1 METMTATHDL
11 PFPSADAAWAAVEAR
26 DAGMDGRF
34 VYAVTSTGIYCRP
47 SCPSRRPRR
56 DRVAFFAAPEE
67 AEAAGFRPCRRCR
80 PRSAGPTEAARTVR
94 LVREHLDAHLDE
106 TVTLEEL
113 GREIGLSPWHLQRT
127 FKRQTGMS
135 PKDYVQARRAER
147 LKARLQEGETVTT
160 ATYEAGYGAS
170 SRLYEQAGRRLGMTP
185 GTYRRGG
192 EGLDIRYTVVDSP
205 LGRLLVAATPRGVC
219 AVTLGDDDRALEA
232 ALRDEYP
239 KARLEKA
246 EGSAGDDFASWV
258 EAVVASLDG
267 GPLDLPLDLQGTAFQ
282 QRVWRAL
289 QEIPRGETRTYSE
302 IAARLGH
309 PSAARAVAQA
319 CASNRVALAVPC
331 HRVVRADGD
340 SGGYRWGADRKRRIL
355 ARESGGPVA
364 S

>member
-1 METMTATHDL
+1 METTTATHDL
-11 PFPSADAAWAAVEAR
+11 QLPPADAAWAAVEAR

-56 DRVAFFAAPEE
+56 DRVAFFAAPEG
-67 AEAAGFRPCRRCR
+67 AEAAGFRACRRCR
-80 PRSAGPTEAARTVR
+80 PRSAGPSEAARTVR
-94 LVREHLDAHLDE
+94 LVREYLDAHLDE

-113 GREIGLSPWHLQRT
+113 GREVGLSPWHLQRT
-127 FKRQTGMS
+127 FKQQTGMS
-135 PKDYVQARRAER
+135 PKNYVQARRAER

-192 EGLDIRYTVVDSP
+192 AGLDIRYAVVASP

-219 AVTLGDDDRALEA
+219 AVTMGDDDRTLEA

-239 KARLEKA
+239 KARLDRI
-246 EGSAGDDFASWV
+246 EGEGDDFAAWV

-267 GPLDLPLDLQGTAFQ
+267 APLTLPLDLQGTAFQ

-302 IAARLGH
+302 VAAGLGQ
-309 PSAARAVAQA
+309 PTAARAVAQA
-319 CASNRVALAVPC
+319 CASNRVALAIPC
-331 HRVVRADGD
+331 HRVVRSDGD
-340 SGGYRWGADRKRRIL
+340 SGGYRWGAGRKRQIL
-355 ARESGGPVA
+355 ARESGGPVGQ
-364 S
+364 